1 MLERVRLRLVLILM
15 PQELFDAIVTFYE
28 LQVERLTSTRGTSTY
43 AEALILQHELE
54 TLGNLLVAAEYQ
66 GWVLRVED
74 CFVSNRSGN
83 DMFE

>member
-1 MLERVRLRLVLILM
+1 M

-28 LQVERLTSTRGTSTY
+28 LQVERLTSTHGTSTH
-43 AEALILQHELE
+43 AEAVILQHEIE
-54 TLGNLLVAAEYQ
+54 TLGNWLVAAKYQ

-74 CFVSNRSGN
+74 CFVSNHSEN